1 MLCCRQRFFHTN
13 NLYVVCSLLLAAG
26 FILQIKLLYNNHQK
40 HLRFLEINNGINEV
54 YEAAHLVE
62 RLANHTNSLINKMD
76 KTMKSY
82 KYNKIRLKGT

>member
-40 HLRFLEINNGINEV
+40 HLRFLEINNG
-54 YEAAHLVE
+54 
-62 RLANHTNSLINKMD
+62 
-76 KTMKSY
+76 
-82 KYNKIRLKGT
+82 